1 MNSQGHQMVISLRST
16 VTVKMIYLSSI
27 SAPQSIYDR
36 NLTIKSMEKEEG
48 TLNKSRFR
56 CIF

>member
-1 MNSQGHQMVISLRST
+1 MVISLRST